1 MRRGERPLGNM
12 YQTAAV
18 CLCRSAIRP
27 EPCAVHAVQNTQS
40 ITGSRYPDDHR
51 GAGTA
56 EFQAPSGL
64 DKGKPAF
71 VLPPADTKRW
81 SSRRKAAV
89 VVATRTGVITR
100 EEACE
105 RYLLSDEE
113 LAGWEVAFDRS
124 GIPGLRVTGHRFH
137 RPVRPIKRSK
147 PHA

>member
-1 MRRGERPLGNM
+1 MRSEQR
-12 YQTAAV
+12 T
-18 CLCRSAIRP
+18 
-27 EPCAVHAVQNTQS
+27 VHAVQNTQS
-40 ITGSRYPDDHR
+40 ITGSRYPDDHLGTGTSEFR
-51 GAGTA
+51 G
-56 EFQAPSGL
+56 PSGL
-64 DKGKPAF
+64 DKDKAGL
-71 VLPPADTKRW
+71 VLPPADTRRW

-147 PHA
+147 PRA